1 MDCWKSFSV
10 ADGINF
16 NKAATDK
23 VNPETANACWKN
35 LWSEAVND
43 FKGVP
48 GIDEEVNK
56 IIQTAREVGGEG
68 FVDMIDEEV
77 EENIEEHLK
86 ALTKE
91 ELEDLVKSST
101 EECEEIEIEPAM

>member
-1 MDCWKSFSV
+1 M
-10 ADGINF
+10 
-16 NKAATDK
+16 DK
-23 VNPETANACWKN
+23 VNPETVNACWKN

-77 EENIEEHLK
+77 EENIEEHQK

-91 ELEDLVKSST
+91 EMDDPKSST